1 MREIFRETQKKAKAG
16 NIIDYP
22 LLEIYL
28 SDEGSILFLK
38 VREEGNI
45 STTLI
50 QRKLES
56 FKRIQEVNGGTIV
69 NFSATI
75 TPEKESLLSIE
86 GDIFMA
92 IKGMMLL
99 ELCSQQTA
107 AKVFNDLILFH
118 AENAMKIML
127 PNVQTEFKKT
137 LSENMASIQPVTSRV
152 QTPVL

>member
-1 MREIFRETQKKAKAG
+1 MREIFKETQKKAKEG
-16 NIIDYP
+16 KIVDYP

-28 SDEGSILFLK
+28 SDDGSTLFLK
-38 VREEGNI
+38 VREESNI
-45 STTLI
+45 STTLV

-56 FKRIQEVNGGTIV
+56 FKRTQEVDGGAIV

-75 TPEKESLLSIE
+75 TPEKTSLLLIE

-92 IKGMMLL
+92 IQGMILL

-107 AKVFNDLILFH
+107 AQVLNDLILFH
-118 AENAMKIML
+118 TENAMKIML

-137 LSENMASIQPVTSRV
+137 LSENVASIQPVISRT

>member
-1 MREIFRETQKKAKAG
+1 MRETFRETQKKAKAG
-16 NIIDYP
+16 KVVDYP

-38 VREEGNI
+38 VKEEGNV

-56 FKRIQEVNGGTIV
+56 FKRTQEVDGGATV

-75 TPEKESLLSIE
+75 TSEKESLLLIE

-92 IKGMMLL
+92 IRGMMLL

-118 AENAMKIML
+118 AENAIKIML

-137 LSENMASIQPVTSRV
+137 LSENMASIQPVTSRA